1 MKADPVDD
9 LMNHGLRE
17 RVFPGAVLLVG
28 KGDAAL
34 TLRACGKADLFSN
47 RPMTTCTVFD
57 LASLTKPLATAL
69 AVARLVDWGRIALD
83 RPAADWL
90 HELSGGDKAEITVR
104 QLLCHRSGLP
114 AHRLF
119 YMALKNLDPQE
130 RKNAVLGL
138 IARTPL
144 AMPPGTKTLYSDLG
158 FMLLCRL
165 VERVAGCA
173 LDRFLAEKIYGPMGI
188 DDLFFVRLPTDS
200 PPQRPFA
207 ATELCPYRCRLL
219 VGEVHDDNAWYAG
232 GVDGHA
238 GLFGTAQAVFDLL
251 RRLTAEHRGL
261 SPTPVFSKEILDGIF
276 KNRPED
282 HFSLG
287 FDRPSAENSSAGRY
301 FSKNSVGHL
310 GFSGVSFW
318 TDPATDVTVVLLTN
332 RVHPF
337 RWHNRLVDF
346 RPKIHDR
353 IVEHFGIQAD

>member
-1 MKADPVDD
+1 MKVDPIDD
-9 LMNHGLRE
+9 LMNKGLRE
-17 RVFPGAVLLVG
+17 HVFPGAVLLVG
-28 KGDAAL
+28 KGDAQL
-34 TLRACGKADLFSN
+34 FLQSYGKADLFSN
-47 RPMTTCTVFD
+47 RSMTPETVFD

-69 AVARLVDWGRIALD
+69 AVAKLVDRGRIALD

-90 HELSGGDKAEITVR
+90 PELPGDKAAITVR

-119 YMALKNLDPQE
+119 CMILKNLDPLE
-130 RKNAVLGL
+130 RKKAVLGL
-138 IARTPL
+138 IAQTPL
-144 AMPPGTKTLYSDLG
+144 ETPPGISTLYSDLG

-173 LDRFLAEKIYGPMGI
+173 LDRFLAEQIYGPMGI
-188 DDLFFVRLPTDS
+188 DDLFFVRLPTNFS
-200 PPQRPFA
+200 SRHAFA
-207 ATELCPYRCRLL
+207 ATELCPVRCRLL

-232 GVDGHA
+232 GVEGHA
-238 GLFGTAQAVFDLL
+238 GLFGTARAVFFLL
-251 RRLTAEHRGL
+251 RRLAAEHRGL
-261 SPTPVFSKEILDGIF
+261 VSTPVLSKKILDFIF
-276 KNRPED
+276 KNSFED

-287 FDRPSAENSSAGRY
+287 FDRPAAENSSAGRY

-310 GFSGVSFW
+310 GFTGVSFW
-318 TDPATDVTVVLLTN
+318 MDPTTDVTVVLLTN

>member
-9 LMNHGLRE
+9 LMHKGLRE
-17 RVFPGAVLLVG
+17 HVFPGAVLLVG

-34 TLRACGKADLFSN
+34 FLQAYGTADIFSN
-47 RPMTTCTVFD
+47 RPMTPETVFD

-69 AVARLVDWGRIALD
+69 AVASLVDRGRMALD

-90 HELSGGDKAEITVR
+90 PELPGDKAAITVR
-104 QLLCHRSGLP
+104 QLLSHRSGLP

-119 YMALKNLDPQE
+119 YMILKNLDPGE
-130 RKNAVLGL
+130 RKDAVLGL

-144 AMPPGTKTLYSDLG
+144 ETPPGTSTLYSDLG

-165 VERVAGCA
+165 VERAAGCA
-173 LDRFLAEKIYGPMGI
+173 LDRFLAERIYGPMDV

-200 PPQRPFA
+200 GSRRAFA
-207 ATELCPYRCRLL
+207 ATELCPVRCRLL

-238 GLFGTAQAVFDLL
+238 GLFGTARAVFHLL
-251 RRLTAEHRGL
+251 RRLAAEHRSL
-261 SPTPVFSKEILDGIF
+261 VKAPVFSKEILDNIF
-276 KNRPED
+276 KNDPAD

-287 FDRPSAENSSAGRY
+287 FDRPAAENASAGRY

-310 GFSGVSFW
+310 GFTGVSFW
-318 TDPATDVTVVLLTN
+318 MDPTMDMTIILLTN

-337 RWHNRLVDF
+337 RWHNQLVDF
-346 RPKIHDR
+346 RPRIHDR

>member
-1 MKADPVDD
+1 MKVDPVDD
-9 LMNHGLRE
+9 LMEEGLRE

-28 KGDAAL
+28 KGDAEL
-34 TLRACGKADLFSN
+34 FLRAYGKADLFSN
-47 RPMTTCTVFD
+47 RLMTPETVFD
-57 LASLTKPLATAL
+57 LASLTKPLAMAP
-69 AVARLVDWGRIALD
+69 AVAKLVDRGRILLD

-90 HELSGGDKAEITVR
+90 PELAGDKTAITIR

-119 YMALKNLDPQE
+119 YMTLKNLDPRE
-130 RKNAVLGL
+130 RKDAVLGL

-144 AMPPGTKTLYSDLG
+144 VTPPGTATLYSDLG

-165 VERVAGCA
+165 VERVAGCT
-173 LDRFLAEKIYGPMGI
+173 LENFLAEQIYGPMEI
-188 DDLFFVRLPTDS
+188 DDLFFFRLPTKS
-200 PPQRPFA
+200 SSHHAFA
-207 ATELCPYRCRLL
+207 ATEFCPLRCRLL

-238 GLFGTAQAVFDLL
+238 GLFGTARAVFYLL
-251 RRLTAEHRGL
+251 RRLTAEHRCL
-261 SPTPVFSKEILDGIF
+261 VKTPVFSKEVLDPIF
-276 KNRPED
+276 KNGPD
-282 HFSLG
+282 DNFSLG
-287 FDRPSAENSSAGRY
+287 FDRPAAENSSAGRY

-310 GFSGVSFW
+310 GFTGVSFW
-318 TDPATDVTVVLLTN
+318 MDPTTDVTVVLLTN

-353 IVEHFGIQAD
+353 IMEQFGIQAD